1 MFLSN
6 NSIEFIIFHRTEGRN
21 STEEWVSGIQRVGSE
36 SVRLEGLWGYSF
48 LILLVRNERFC
59 LDEVFYL
66 LVMDEA
72 ARFMGFVRV
81 LIPLDYVGL

>member
-1 MFLSN
+1 MIAHTMKSRRINFPYN
-6 NSIEFIIFHRTEGRN
+6 
-21 STEEWVSGIQRVGSE
+21 
-36 SVRLEGLWGYSF
+36 VRLESLWGYSF
-48 LILLVRNERFC
+48 LILLVRDERFC

-72 ARFMGFVRV
+72 ARFMRFVRV

>member
-1 MFLSN
+1 MKYWA
-6 NSIEFIIFHRTEGRN
+6 R
-21 STEEWVSGIQRVGSE
+21 
-36 SVRLEGLWGYSF
+36 VRLEGLWGYSF

>member
-1 MFLSN
+1 M
-6 NSIEFIIFHRTEGRN
+6 HG
-21 STEEWVSGIQRVGSE
+21 EWISLAKYWAC
-36 SVRLEGLWGYSF
+36 VRLEGLWGYSF

>member
-1 MFLSN
+1 MVLLK
-6 NSIEFIIFHRTEGRN
+6 IISQLLFQPVQPIPGY
-21 STEEWVSGIQRVGSE
+21 GIVILE
-36 SVRLEGLWGYSF
+36 SLWGYSF

-81 LIPLDYVGL
+81 LIPLDCVGL

>member
-1 MFLSN
+1 MEKGL
-6 NSIEFIIFHRTEGRN
+6 RRRN
-21 STEEWVSGIQRVGSE
+21 IRIRVAREEE
-36 SVRLEGLWGYSF
+36 SRSLWGYSF

>member
-1 MFLSN
+1 MGL
-6 NSIEFIIFHRTEGRN
+6 I
-21 STEEWVSGIQRVGSE
+21 
-36 SVRLEGLWGYSF
+36 VRLEGLWGYSF

>member
-1 MFLSN
+1 MYSTCADLFAKSGGLS
-6 NSIEFIIFHRTEGRN
+6 
-21 STEEWVSGIQRVGSE
+21 VGG
-36 SVRLEGLWGYSF
+36 GLGKGATNVA
-48 LILLVRNERFC
+48 ILLVRNERFC